1 MNKII
6 VLSFLLPFV
15 STYTLT
21 PLSIDMEQELIT
33 IFDCNF
39 YNNIIDMNFI
49 VNDIHTNINV
59 NQKNYAIY
67 VTITSNNSMNKK
79 YNFGIINICSD
90 SYKKI
95 ICNMEQCMSDN
106 YEELK
111 KTIDNI
117 IKVKISKT
125 HLENYFNYLFLQAT
139 DFINKNK

>member
-39 YNNIIDMNFI
+39 YNNIIEMDFI
-49 VNDIHTNINV
+49 VNDIHTNITV

-95 ICNMEQCMSDN
+95 ICNMEQCMSDKFYRIKINSTLYDLEKMISYIN
-106 YEELK
+106 YTRYNHLK
-111 KTIDNI
+111 I
-117 IKVKISKT
+117 I
-125 HLENYFNYLFLQAT
+125 LL
-139 DFINKNK
+139 